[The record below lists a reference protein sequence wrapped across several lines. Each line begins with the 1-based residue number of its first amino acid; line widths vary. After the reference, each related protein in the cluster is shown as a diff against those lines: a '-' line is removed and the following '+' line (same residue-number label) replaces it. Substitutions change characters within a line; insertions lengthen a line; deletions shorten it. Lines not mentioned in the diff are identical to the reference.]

1 MKNLLLLAAL
11 VYFSSCFKTKKVP
24 IEQTP
29 DPKVKNHKVPEFQSI
44 LDSAEVVGAILLYD
58 FQEDAYYSNDFERAK
73 EGKLPASTFKITNSI
88 IGLETG
94 VIESDTTMF
103 KWDGEERGN
112 ENWERDLS
120 LGDAFRFSCVPC
132 YQEIAR
138 KIGSERMNDYL
149 QKLDYGA
156 MEVDS
161 SNMDRFWLGGGSR
174 ISPMQQIDFLKRL
187 YTSKL
192 PISERTTNILRKIM
206 FIEETEKYSLYGK
219 TGLSNAEHGY
229 NGWFVGYVEQ
239 GTETYFFATNIE
251 PRDDFDFDVFV
262 QKRMDIT
269 FAALKQMNMMGSK

>member
-1 MKNLLLLAAL
+1 MKNLLLLVAL

-161 SNMDRFWLGGGSR
+161 SNMDRFWLGGDSR
-174 ISPMQQIDFLKRL
+174 ISQMQQIDFLKRL
-187 YTSKL
+187 FASKL

-239 GTETYFFATNIE
+239 GTGTYFFATNIE

>member
-1 MKNLLLLAAL
+1 MKNLLLLVAL

-161 SNMDRFWLGGGSR
+161 SNMDRFWLGGDSR

-187 YTSKL
+187 FASKL

-239 GTETYFFATNIE
+239 GTDTYFFATNIE
-251 PRDDFDFDVFV
+251 PSDDFDFDVFV